1 MTRFAALLPLAYA
14 LGAFAQ
20 SVAYNDPNTGI
31 DFMSYQ
37 DSKSGARFSVAT
49 PETLGSDFIGQI
61 VAPTTEG
68 WAGLDMSAQ
77 MASHILVVAWPNGD
91 KVMSSLREATG
102 YTTPPVYTGNATTT
116 PIANG
121 TFVNSTHFAYT
132 FVCNGCITGEDDSFP
147 NTVSGN
153 AFGWA
158 FSTDAPAAP
167 SSEETALNMHTG
179 FGAFAV
185 IFANSSSASYDTWAS
200 WAEPVPA
207 VTTPVAGN
215 GTSSSNSTV
224 GVDTGKNITSTAPI
238 ATTLN
243 TTYDYII
250 AGAGPAGIIVAE
262 RLAESGAEVLLIER
276 GDASTYA
283 SGGRAVESWNE
294 TVTQYDVPAM
304 AYYLSTAGV
313 TNEYCTDTADMAGC
327 LLGGSSMI
335 NALMFVRPQE
345 RDFDD
350 KWPTGWKWSDV
361 SSSAESF
368 YERNPGTISPSK
380 DGQRYDQGAY
390 DVLSSFFTSNGWSSV
405 NALEEPNK
413 KTDVFS
419 HPPWNIQDGLR
430 AGPVMTYLPLAKA
443 KKNFHIQLNSTVIR
457 AVRESSFVSG
467 VEVELVDGSRQ
478 IINVKTGGKVVLA
491 GGALS
496 TPRILI
502 NSGIGPADQ
511 IKTVQSGSVAVTLP
525 DQAEWIDLPVG
536 KGLKDH
542 PIITLKF
549 KTKTSLSSLDTTAF
563 TDPTQVNADLFA
575 HGSGLLVQGGQ
586 RLNFWSSVNG
596 TDGIERFVQG
606 TCNSPS
612 NDTIKMKI
620 YLTHGL
626 TSTGEIG
633 VTSSGA
639 TEYIIQPWLNTPEDK
654 DALASFVDRL
664 ISFTKTANSTLTL
677 DAGLTASS
685 NVTGADLIKT
695 FVTGSHF
702 VGTAKMGTDDG
713 RKGGDAVVDLDTKV
727 YGTDNLF
734 VVDASFH
741 PDLPT
746 GNTQAIVMVA
756 AEAAAKKVAAVE
768 VSGGSNSTIPASSAT
783 SVVAVSSASVASS
796 TGIVA
801 TSAASSAVTSAPAI
815 TSAPASSA
823 TIPTTYTTN
832 TATTSVAV
840 PSPAYTQ
847 VPKYGRCGGNGYEGP
862 TKCAEGSTCKY
873 QNDWYWQCV

>member
-1 MTRFAALLPLAYA
+1 MIRFAALLPLACA
-14 LGAFAQ
+14 LSAFAQ
-20 SVAYNDPNTGI
+20 SIAYNDPNTGI
-31 DFMSYQ
+31 DFMSYE
-37 DSKSGARFSVAT
+37 DTKSGARFGVAT
-49 PETLGSDFIGQI
+49 PETLGADFIGQI

-77 MASHILVVAWPNGD
+77 MANHILIVAWPNGD
-91 KVMSSLREATG
+91 EVMSSIREATG
-102 YTTPPVYTGNATTT
+102 YTTPPVYTGNATIT

-121 TFVNSTHFAYT
+121 TFVNSTHFGYT
-132 FVCNGCITGEDDSFP
+132 FLCNGCITGDSDSFP
-147 NTVSGN
+147 NTVAGN

-158 FSTDAPAAP
+158 YSSDAPASPP
-167 SSEETALNMHTG
+167 SGDTALNMHSG

-200 WAEPVPA
+200 WAEAAVSDPAPSVP
-207 VTTPVAGN
+207 GN
-215 GTSSSNSTV
+215 DSTGTNSTV
-224 GVDTGKNITSTAPI
+224 GNNGTSPI
-238 ATTLN
+238 PVATTLN
-243 TTYDYII
+243 ATYDYII

-262 RLAESGAEVLLIER
+262 RLAETGAEVLLIER

-283 SGGRAVESWNE
+283 TGGRAVESWNE

-313 TNEYCTDTADMAGC
+313 TNEYCTDTADQAGC

-350 KWPTGWKWSDV
+350 NWPTGWKWSDIA
-361 SSSAESF
+361 SSAESF
-368 YERNPGTISPSK
+368 YKRNPGTISPSK

-390 DVLSSFFTSNGWSSV
+390 NVLSTFFSSNGWSSV

-413 KTDVFS
+413 KTGVFS

-430 AGPVMTYLPLAKA
+430 AGPVLTYLPLAKA
-443 KKNFHIQLNSTVIR
+443 KKNFHIQLNSTVVR
-457 AVRESSFVSG
+457 AVRESSFITG
-467 VEVELVDGSRQ
+467 VEIELVNGSRQ
-478 IINVKTGGKVVLA
+478 IVNVKSGGKVVLA

-502 NSGIGPADQ
+502 NSGIGPSDQ
-511 IKTVQSGSVAVTLP
+511 IKIVQSGSVGVTLP
-525 DQAEWIDLPVG
+525 EEAEWIDLPVG

-542 PIITLKF
+542 PIVTLKF
-549 KTKTSLSSLDTTAF
+549 KTKSSLASLDTTAF
-563 TDPTQVNADLFA
+563 TSPSQTNIDLFA
-575 HGSGLLVQGGQ
+575 QGNGLLVQGGQ

-596 TDGIERFVQG
+596 SDEIERFVQG

-633 VTSSGA
+633 VTADGK
-639 TEYIIQPWLNTPEDK
+639 TKYLQQPWLNTQEDK

-664 ISFTKTANSTLTL
+664 ISFTKTANSTLSL
-677 DAGLTASS
+677 DAGLTTSS
-685 NVTGADLIKT
+685 NVTGAELIKT

-702 VGTAKMGTDDG
+702 VGTAKMGEKDG
-713 RKGGDAVVDLDTKV
+713 RSGGDAVVDLDTKV

-756 AEAAAKKVAAVE
+756 AEAAAKKVAAV
-768 VSGGSNSTIPASSAT
+768 VVVVGASSNGTTPA
-783 SVVAVSSASVASS
+783 ASS
-796 TGIVA
+796 TIAPSSAITSAIATSTGKTSTAITNA
-801 TSAASSAVTSAPAI
+801 PNTSAAS
-815 TSAPASSA
+815 
-823 TIPTTYTTN
+823 TT
-832 TATTSVAV
+832 TATFTGTTAITSVAV
-840 PSPAYTQ
+840 PSPAYTE
-847 VPKYGRCGGNGYEGP
+847 VPKYGRCGGIGYDGP
-862 TKCAEGSTCKY
+862 TKCAEGSSCKV
-873 QNDWYWQCV
+873 QNDWYYQCV

>member
-1 MTRFAALLPLAYA
+1 MPRFAAFLPLAYA

-20 SVAYNDPNTGI
+20 SVAYTDPNTGI
-31 DFMSYQ
+31 DFMSFE
-37 DSKSGARFSVAT
+37 DSDSGARFSVAT
-49 PETLGSDFIGQI
+49 PETLGTDFIGQI

-68 WAGLDMSAQ
+68 WAGLDLSAQ
-77 MASHILVVAWPNGD
+77 MANHILVVAWPDG
-91 KVMSSLREATG
+91 KEVMSSVREATG
-102 YTTPPVYTGNATTT
+102 YTTPPVYTGNVTTT

-121 TFVNSTHFAYT
+121 TFVNSTHFSYT
-132 FVCNGCITGEDDSFP
+132 FVCNGCITGESDSFP
-147 NTVSGN
+147 NTVKGN

-158 FSTDAPAAP
+158 YSSDAPAKP
-167 SSEETALNMHTG
+167 SAADTALNMHSG
-179 FGAFAV
+179 FGAFAI
-185 IFANSSSASYDTWAS
+185 IFASSSSASYDTWAS
-200 WAEPVPA
+200 WAKATIPA
-207 VTTPVAGN
+207 PSTSSN
-215 GTSSSNSTV
+215 GTVGTTSTSGQNNTSTV
-224 GVDTGKNITSTAPI
+224 PI

-262 RLAESGAEVLLIER
+262 RLAESGAEVLLLER

-283 SGGRAVESWNE
+283 SGGRATESWNE

-313 TNEYCTDTADMAGC
+313 TNEYCTDTADQAGC

-361 SSSAESF
+361 SASAESF

-380 DGQRYDQGAY
+380 DGQHYDTGAY
-390 DVLSSFFTSNGWSSV
+390 DVLSTFFTSHGWSSV
-405 NALEEPNK
+405 NAIEEPNK

-430 AGPVMTYLPLAKA
+430 AGPVLTYLPLAKS
-443 KKNFHIQLNSTVIR
+443 KKNFHIQLNSTVVR
-457 AVRESSFVSG
+457 AVRESSFVTG

-511 IKTVQSGSVAVTLP
+511 IKTVQGGSTGVTLP
-525 DQAEWIDLPVG
+525 EESEWIDLPVG

-542 PIITLKF
+542 PIVTLKF
-549 KTKTSLSSLDTTAF
+549 KTKSSLSSLDTTAF
-563 TDPTQVNADLFA
+563 TKPNETDVESFA
-575 HGSGLLVQGGQ
+575 QGNGVLVQGGQ
-586 RLNFWSSVNG
+586 RLNFWSSVKG
-596 TDGIERFVQG
+596 SDGIERFVQG

-612 NDTIKMKI
+612 DDTIKMKV

-633 VTSSGA
+633 ITADGK
-639 TEYIIQPWLNTPEDK
+639 TEYITQPWLNTDEDK
-654 DALASFVDRL
+654 EALASFVDRL
-664 ISFTKTANSTLTL
+664 ISFTKADNSTLTL

-685 NVTGADLIKT
+685 DVTGADLIKT
-695 FVTGSHF
+695 FVTGSHY
-702 VGTAKMGTDDG
+702 VGTAKMGEDDG
-713 RKGGDAVVDLDTKV
+713 RKGGAAVVDLDTKV

-746 GNTQAIVMVA
+746 GNTQAMVMVA
-756 AEAAAKKVAAVE
+756 AEAAAKKVAAVK
-768 VSGGSNSTIPASSAT
+768 VGSAPAASASSSAVVSSAT
-783 SVVAVSSASVASS
+783 ASQAVSSTAVASS
-796 TGIVA
+796 TAVSSSVA
-801 TSAASSAVTSAPAI
+801 AVTSAPASASI
-815 TSAPASSA
+815 TSV
-823 TIPTTYTTN
+823 PTSTSE
-832 TATTSVAV
+832 TATFTGTTAITSVAV
-840 PSPAYTQ
+840 PSPAYTE
-847 VPKYGRCGGNGYEGP
+847 VPKWGRCGGIGYDGP
-862 TKCAEGSTCKY
+862 TKCVSGSTCKY
-873 QNDWYWQCV
+873 QNDWYSQCL

>member
-1 MTRFAALLPLAYA
+1 
-14 LGAFAQ
+14 
-20 SVAYNDPNTGI
+20 
-31 DFMSYQ
+31 MSFQ
-37 DSKSGARFSVAT
+37 DSESGARFGVAT
-49 PETLGSDFIGQI
+49 PETLGKDFIGQI
-61 VAPTTEG
+61 VAPTTQG

-77 MASHILVVAWPNGD
+77 MANHILVVAWPNGEE
-91 KVMSSLREATG
+91 VMASVREASG

-121 TFVNSTHFAYT
+121 TFVNSTHFSYT
-132 FVCNGCITGEDDSFP
+132 FVCNGCITGDEDSFP
-147 NTVSGN
+147 STVKGN

-158 FSTDAPAAP
+158 FSDDAVAKPSAAD
-167 SSEETALNMHTG
+167 TALNMHSG

-200 WAEPVPA
+200 WAEAVVTAPA
-207 VTTPVAGN
+207 PSNPGN
-215 GTSSSNSTV
+215 GTGGSNSTV
-224 GVDTGKNITSTAPI
+224 GQNGTSTVPV

-243 TTYDYII
+243 VTYDYIV
-250 AGAGPAGIIVAE
+250 AGAGPAGIIVAD

-276 GDASTYA
+276 GDASNYA

-313 TNEYCTDTADMAGC
+313 TNEYCTDTADQAGC

-361 SSSAESF
+361 SASAESF

-390 DVLSSFFTSNGWSSV
+390 DVLSTFFTSNGWSSV

-430 AGPVMTYLPLAKA
+430 AGPVLTYLPLAKA

-457 AVRESSFVSG
+457 AVRQSSFITG
-467 VEVELVDGSRQ
+467 VEVELLDGSRQ

-502 NSGIGPADQ
+502 NSGIGPANQ
-511 IKTVQSGSVAVTLP
+511 IKIVQSGSAAVTLP
-525 DQAEWIDLPVG
+525 EEAEWIDLPVG

-542 PIITLKF
+542 PIVTLKF
-549 KTKTSLSSLDTTAF
+549 KTKSSLSALDTTAF
-563 TDPTQVNADLFA
+563 TAPNNMDIDSFA
-575 HGSGLLVQGGQ
+575 QGSGLLVQGGQ

-612 NDTIKMKI
+612 NNTIKMKI

-626 TSTGEIG
+626 TSVGEIG
-633 VTSSGA
+633 MTADGK
-639 TEYIIQPWLNTPEDK
+639 TEYITQPWFTTTEDK
-654 DALASFVDRL
+654 DALASFIDRL
-664 ISFTKTANSTLTL
+664 ISFTKIGNSTLTL

-702 VGTAKMGTDDG
+702 VGTAKIGTEDG

-727 YGTDNLF
+727 YGTENLF

-756 AEAAAKKVAAVE
+756 AEAAAKKVLAVK
-768 VSGGSNSTIPASSAT
+768 VSGGDDTPVASSTIPAVSVSSVVSFTTVASSA
-783 SVVAVSSASVASS
+783 AVTEAPSSAS
-796 TGIVA
+796 
-801 TSAASSAVTSAPAI
+801 I
-815 TSAPASSA
+815 TSAP
-823 TIPTTYTTN
+823 
-832 TATTSVAV
+832 TATSETATFTGTTAVTSVAV
-840 PSPAYTQ
+840 PSPAYTE
-847 VPKYGRCGGNGYEGP
+847 VPMYGRCGGIGYDGP
-862 TKCAEGSTCKY
+862 TKCAAGSKCKV
-873 QNDWYWQCV
+873 QNDWYYQCV

>member
-1 MTRFAALLPLAYA
+1 MARFAALLPLAYA

-31 DFMSYQ
+31 DFMSFQ
-37 DSKSGARFSVAT
+37 DSESGARFGVAT
-49 PETLGSDFIGQI
+49 PETLGKDFIGQI
-61 VAPTTEG
+61 VAPTIQG

-77 MASHILVVAWPNGD
+77 MANHILVVAWPDGD
-91 KVMSSLREATG
+91 NVRSSVREASG

-121 TFVNSTHFAYT
+121 TFVNSTHFSYT
-132 FVCNGCITGEDDSFP
+132 FVCNGCITGDDDSFP
-147 NTVSGN
+147 STVKGN

-158 FSTDAPAAP
+158 FSDDAVAKP
-167 SSEETALNMHTG
+167 SVLDTALNMHSG

-185 IFANSSSASYDTWAS
+185 IFANSSSSSYDTWAS
-200 WAEPVPA
+200 WAEAAAPA
-207 VTTPVAGN
+207 PSTPTNGTIGSGQN
-215 GTSSSNSTV
+215 GTSTV
-224 GVDTGKNITSTAPI
+224 PV

-250 AGAGPAGIIVAE
+250 AGAGPAGIIVSE

-283 SGGRAVESWNE
+283 SGGRAVESWND

-313 TNEYCTDTADMAGC
+313 TNEYCTDTADQAGC

-361 SSSAESF
+361 SASAESF
-368 YERNPGTISPSK
+368 YERNTGTISPSK

-390 DVLSSFFTSNGWSSV
+390 DVLSTFFTSNGWSSV

-430 AGPVMTYLPLAKA
+430 AGPVLTYLPLAKA
-443 KKNFHIQLNSTVIR
+443 KKNFHLQLNSTVIR
-457 AVRESSFVSG
+457 AVRESSFVTG
-467 VEVELVDGSRQ
+467 VEVELLDGSRQ

-502 NSGIGPADQ
+502 NSGIGPAEQ
-511 IKTVQSGSVAVTLP
+511 IKIVQSGSVAVTLP
-525 DQAEWIDLPVG
+525 QEAEWIDLPVG

-542 PIITLKF
+542 PIVTLKF
-549 KTKTSLSSLDTTAF
+549 KTKSSLSSLDTTAF
-563 TDPTQVNADLFA
+563 TAPNNMDIDSFA
-575 HGSGLLVQGGQ
+575 QGSGLLVQGGQ

-626 TSTGEIG
+626 TSVGEIG
-633 VTSSGA
+633 VTASGK
-639 TEYIIQPWLNTPEDK
+639 TEYITQPWFTTTEDK
-654 DALASFVDRL
+654 DALAAFIDRL

-702 VGTAKMGTDDG
+702 VGTALMGTKDG

-756 AEAAAKKVAAVE
+756 AEAAAKKVLAVK
-768 VSGGSNSTIPASSAT
+768 VSGGDDTPAPSSTISALPTSS
-783 SVVAVSSASVASS
+783 AVSSTA
-796 TGIVA
+796 VA
-801 TSAASSAVTSAPAI
+801 TSSAAVTSAPGSASI
-815 TSAPASSA
+815 TSAPTAVASE
-823 TIPTTYTTN
+823 
-832 TATTSVAV
+832 TATFSGTTAVTSVAV
-840 PSPAYTQ
+840 PSPAYTE
-847 VPKYGRCGGNGYEGP
+847 VPMYGRCGGIGYDGP
-862 TKCAEGSTCKY
+862 TKCAPGSKCKV
-873 QNDWYWQCV
+873 QNDWYYQCV

>member
-1 MTRFAALLPLAYA
+1 MARFAALLPLAYA
-14 LGAFAQ
+14 LGAIAQ
-20 SVAYNDPNTGI
+20 SVAYNDPITGI
-31 DFMSYQ
+31 DFMSFQ
-37 DSKSGARFSVAT
+37 DPDSGARFGVAT
-49 PETLGSDFIGQI
+49 PKTLGQDFIGQI
-61 VAPTTEG
+61 VAPTTQG

-77 MASHILVVAWPNGD
+77 MANHILVVAWPDGD
-91 KVMSSLREATG
+91 KVMASVREASG
-102 YTTPPVYTGNATTT
+102 YTTPPVYTGNATTI

-121 TFVNSTHFAYT
+121 TFVNSTHFSYT
-132 FVCNGCITGEDDSFP
+132 FVCSGCITGDADSFP
-147 NTVSGN
+147 STVKGN

-158 FSTDAPAAP
+158 YSSDAPAKP
-167 SSEETALNMHTG
+167 SVADTDLNLHSG

-185 IFANSSSASYDTWAS
+185 IFANSGSALYDTWAS
-200 WAEPVPA
+200 WAEAVVP
-207 VTTPVAGN
+207 TPATPSN
-215 GTSSSNSTV
+215 GTAGSNST
-224 GVDTGKNITSTAPI
+224 TSQGNPSSTPTPI
-238 ATTLN
+238 ATTLD

-313 TNEYCTDTADMAGC
+313 TNEYCTDTADQAGC
-327 LLGGSSMI
+327 LLGGSSMV

-350 KWPTGWKWSDV
+350 RWPAGWKWSDV
-361 SSSAESF
+361 SASAESF
-368 YERNPGTISPSK
+368 YARNPGTISPSK

-390 DVLSSFFTSNGWSSV
+390 DVLSTFFSANGWSSV

-430 AGPVMTYLPLAKA
+430 AGPVLTYLPLAKA
-443 KKNFHIQLNSTVIR
+443 KKNFHIQLNSTVLR
-457 AVRESSFVSG
+457 AVRESSFVTG
-467 VEVELVDGSRQ
+467 VEIELSDGSRN
-478 IINVKTGGKVVLA
+478 IINVKTGGKVILA

-502 NSGIGPADQ
+502 NSGIGPSDQ
-511 IKTVQSGSVAVTLP
+511 IKIVQSGSTAVTLP
-525 DQAEWIDLPVG
+525 KESEWIDLPVG

-542 PIITLKF
+542 PIVTLKF
-549 KTKTSLSSLDTTAF
+549 KTKSPLSSLATTAF
-563 TDPTQVNADLFA
+563 TDPTQTNIDSFA
-575 HGSGLLVQGGQ
+575 QGSGLLVQGGQ
-586 RLNFWSSVNG
+586 RLNFWSSVKG
-596 TDGIERFVQG
+596 SDGIERFVQG

-612 NDTIKMKI
+612 NDTIRMKI

-626 TSTGEIG
+626 TSVGELG
-633 VTSSGA
+633 VTSDGK
-639 TEYIIQPWLNTPEDK
+639 TKYITQPWFTTAEDK
-654 DALASFVDRL
+654 DALASFIDRL
-664 ISFTKTANSTLTL
+664 ISFSTSANSTLTL

-695 FVTGSHF
+695 FTTGSHF

-713 RKGGDAVVDLDTKV
+713 RKGGSAVVDTDTKV

-756 AEAAAKKVAAVE
+756 AEAAAKKVAAVK
-768 VSGGSNSTIPASSAT
+768 
-783 SVVAVSSASVASS
+783 VSSDAAPKSSSS
-796 TGIVA
+796 TTVTSSTVVSSIGS
-801 TSAASSAVTSAPAI
+801 TSAASATVTASATI
-815 TSAPASSA
+815 TSAPAS
-823 TIPTTYTTN
+823 PTSE
-832 TATTSVAV
+832 TATFTGTTAITSVAV
-840 PSPAYTQ
+840 PSPSYTQ
-847 VPKYGRCGGNGYEGP
+847 VPKYGRCGGIGYEGP
-862 TKCAEGSTCKY
+862 TECAPGSTCKY
-873 QNDWYWQCV
+873 QNDWYYQCV

>member
-1 MTRFAALLPLAYA
+1 MARFAALLPLAYA

-31 DFMSYQ
+31 DFMSFQ
-37 DSKSGARFSVAT
+37 DSESGARFGVAT
-49 PETLGSDFIGQI
+49 PETLGKDFIGQI
-61 VAPTTEG
+61 VAPTIQG

-77 MASHILVVAWPNGD
+77 MANHILVVAWPDGD
-91 KVMSSLREATG
+91 SVRSSVREASG

-121 TFVNSTHFAYT
+121 TFVNSTHFSYT
-132 FVCNGCITGEDDSFP
+132 FVCNGCITGDDDSFP
-147 NTVSGN
+147 STVKGN

-158 FSTDAPAAP
+158 FSDDAVAKP
-167 SSEETALNMHTG
+167 SALDTALNMHSG

-185 IFANSSSASYDTWAS
+185 IFANSSSPSYDTWAS
-200 WAEPVPA
+200 WAEATAPA
-207 VTTPVAGN
+207 PSTPTN
-215 GTSSSNSTV
+215 GTVGSGQNGTTTV
-224 GVDTGKNITSTAPI
+224 PV

-283 SGGRAVESWNE
+283 SGGRAVESWND
-294 TVTQYDVPAM
+294 TITQYDVPAM

-313 TNEYCTDTADMAGC
+313 TNEYCTDTADQAGC

-361 SSSAESF
+361 SASAESF

-390 DVLSSFFTSNGWSSV
+390 DVLSTFFTSNGWSSV

-430 AGPVMTYLPLAKA
+430 AGPVLTYLPLAKA
-443 KKNFHIQLNSTVIR
+443 KKNFHLQLNSTVIR
-457 AVRESSFVSG
+457 AVRESSFVTG
-467 VEVELVDGSRQ
+467 VEVELLDGSRQ

-502 NSGIGPADQ
+502 NSGIGPAEQ
-511 IKTVQSGSVAVTLP
+511 IKIVQSGSVAVNLP
-525 DQAEWIDLPVG
+525 EEAEWIDLPVG

-542 PIITLKF
+542 PIVTLKF
-549 KTKTSLSSLDTTAF
+549 KTKSSLSSLDTTAF
-563 TDPTQVNADLFA
+563 TAPTNMDIDSFA
-575 HGSGLLVQGGQ
+575 QGSGLLVQGGQ
-586 RLNFWSSVNG
+586 RLNFWSSING

-626 TSTGEIG
+626 TSVGEIG
-633 VTSSGA
+633 VTASGK
-639 TEYIIQPWLNTPEDK
+639 TEYITQPWFTTTEDK
-654 DALASFVDRL
+654 DALAAFVDRL

-702 VGTAKMGTDDG
+702 VGTALMGTEDG

-756 AEAAAKKVAAVE
+756 AEAAAKKVLAVK
-768 VSGGSNSTIPASSAT
+768 VSGGDDTPASSSTGSAIPT
-783 SVVAVSSASVASS
+783 SSAASP
-796 TGIVA
+796 TAVA
-801 TSAASSAVTSAPAI
+801 TSSAAVTSAPGSASI
-815 TSAPASSA
+815 TSAPTAVSSE
-823 TIPTTYTTN
+823 
-832 TATTSVAV
+832 TATFSGTTAVTSVAV
-840 PSPAYTQ
+840 PSPAYTE
-847 VPKYGRCGGNGYEGP
+847 VPMYGRCGGIGYDGP
-862 TKCAEGSTCKY
+862 TKCAPGSKCKV
-873 QNDWYWQCV
+873 QNDWYYQCV

>member
-1 MTRFAALLPLAYA
+1 MARFAALLPLAYA

-31 DFMSYQ
+31 DFMSFQ
-37 DSKSGARFSVAT
+37 DSESGARFGVAT
-49 PETLGSDFIGQI
+49 PETLGKDFIGQI
-61 VAPTTEG
+61 VAPTTQG

-77 MASHILVVAWPNGD
+77 MANHILVVAWPNGEE
-91 KVMSSLREATG
+91 VMASVREASG

-116 PIANG
+116 PIDNG
-121 TFVNSTHFAYT
+121 TFVNSTHFSYT
-132 FVCNGCITGEDDSFP
+132 FVCNGCITGDEDSFP
-147 NTVSGN
+147 STVKGN

-158 FSTDAPAAP
+158 FSDDAVAKPSAAD
-167 SSEETALNMHTG
+167 TALNMHSG

-200 WAEPVPA
+200 WAEAVVTAPA
-207 VTTPVAGN
+207 PSNPGN
-215 GTSSSNSTV
+215 GTGGSNSTV
-224 GVDTGKNITSTAPI
+224 SQNGTSTVPV

-243 TTYDYII
+243 VTYDYII

-276 GDASTYA
+276 GDASNYA

-313 TNEYCTDTADMAGC
+313 TNEYCTDTADQAGC

-361 SSSAESF
+361 SASAESF

-390 DVLSSFFTSNGWSSV
+390 DVLSTFFTSNGWSSV

-430 AGPVMTYLPLAKA
+430 AGPVLTYLPLAKA

-457 AVRESSFVSG
+457 AVRESSFITG
-467 VEVELVDGSRQ
+467 VEVELLDGSRQ

-511 IKTVQSGSVAVTLP
+511 IKIVQSGSIAVTLP
-525 DQAEWIDLPVG
+525 EEAEWIDLPVG

-542 PIITLKF
+542 PIVTLKF
-549 KTKTSLSSLDTTAF
+549 KTKSSLSALDTTAF
-563 TDPTQVNADLFA
+563 TAPNNMDIDSFA
-575 HGSGLLVQGGQ
+575 QGSGLLVQGGQ

-612 NDTIKMKI
+612 NNTIKMKI

-626 TSTGEIG
+626 TSVGEIG
-633 VTSSGA
+633 MTADGK
-639 TEYIIQPWLNTPEDK
+639 TEYITQPWFTTTEDK
-654 DALASFVDRL
+654 DALASFIDRI
-664 ISFTKTANSTLTL
+664 ISFTKTENSTLTL

-756 AEAAAKKVAAVE
+756 AEAAAKKVLAVK
-768 VSGGSNSTIPASSAT
+768 VSGGDDTPIASSTVPAIST
-783 SVVAVSSASVASS
+783 SSVISSSTVVSSAAVTEAP
-796 TGIVA
+796 
-801 TSAASSAVTSAPAI
+801 SSASI
-815 TSAPASSA
+815 TSAP
-823 TIPTTYTTN
+823 
-832 TATTSVAV
+832 TATSETATFTGTTAVTSVAV
-840 PSPAYTQ
+840 PSPAYTE
-847 VPKYGRCGGNGYEGP
+847 VPMYGRCGGIGYEGP
-862 TKCAEGSTCKY
+862 TKCAPGSKCKV
-873 QNDWYWQCV
+873 QNDWYYQCV

>member
-1 MTRFAALLPLAYA
+1 MARFAALLPLAYA

-31 DFMSYQ
+31 DFMSFQ
-37 DSKSGARFSVAT
+37 DSESGARFGVAT
-49 PETLGSDFIGQI
+49 PETLGKDFIGQI
-61 VAPTTEG
+61 VAPTIQG

-77 MASHILVVAWPNGD
+77 MANHILVVAWPDGD
-91 KVMSSLREATG
+91 SVRSSVREASG

-121 TFVNSTHFAYT
+121 TFVNSTHFSYT
-132 FVCNGCITGEDDSFP
+132 FVCNGCITGDDDSFP
-147 NTVSGN
+147 STVKGD

-158 FSTDAPAAP
+158 FSDDAVAKP
-167 SSEETALNMHTG
+167 SALDTALNMHSG

-185 IFANSSSASYDTWAS
+185 IFANSSSSSYDTWAS
-200 WAEPVPA
+200 WAEATAPA
-207 VTTPVAGN
+207 PSTPTN
-215 GTSSSNSTV
+215 GTVGSGQNGTTTV
-224 GVDTGKNITSTAPI
+224 PV

-283 SGGRAVESWNE
+283 SGGRAVESWND
-294 TVTQYDVPAM
+294 TITQYDVPAM

-313 TNEYCTDTADMAGC
+313 TNEYCTDTADQAGC

-361 SSSAESF
+361 SASAESF

-390 DVLSSFFTSNGWSSV
+390 DVLSTFFTSNGWSSV

-430 AGPVMTYLPLAKA
+430 AGPVLTYLPLAKA
-443 KKNFHIQLNSTVIR
+443 KKNFHLQLNSTVIR
-457 AVRESSFVSG
+457 AVRESSFVTG
-467 VEVELVDGSRQ
+467 VEVELLDGSRQ

-502 NSGIGPADQ
+502 NSGIGPAEQ
-511 IKTVQSGSVAVTLP
+511 IKIVQSGSVAVNLP
-525 DQAEWIDLPVG
+525 EEAEWIDLPVG

-542 PIITLKF
+542 PIVTLKF
-549 KTKTSLSSLDTTAF
+549 KTKSSLSSLDTTAF
-563 TDPTQVNADLFA
+563 TAPTNMDIDSFA
-575 HGSGLLVQGGQ
+575 QGSGLLVQGGQ
-586 RLNFWSSVNG
+586 RLNFWSSING

-626 TSTGEIG
+626 TSVGEIG
-633 VTSSGA
+633 VTASGK
-639 TEYIIQPWLNTPEDK
+639 TEYITQPWFTTTEDK
-654 DALASFVDRL
+654 DALAAFVDRL

-702 VGTAKMGTDDG
+702 VGTALMGTEDG

-756 AEAAAKKVAAVE
+756 AEAAAKKVLAVK
-768 VSGGSNSTIPASSAT
+768 VSGGDDTPAPSSTISAIASS
-783 SVVAVSSASVASS
+783 
-796 TGIVA
+796 
-801 TSAASSAVTSAPAI
+801 SAASSTAVATSSAAVTSAPGSASI
-815 TSAPASSA
+815 TSAPTAVSSE
-823 TIPTTYTTN
+823 
-832 TATTSVAV
+832 TATFSGTTAVTSVAV
-840 PSPAYTQ
+840 PSPAYTE
-847 VPKYGRCGGNGYEGP
+847 VPMYGRCGGIGYDGP
-862 TKCAEGSTCKY
+862 TKCAPGSKCKV
-873 QNDWYWQCV
+873 QNDWYYQCV

>member
-1 MTRFAALLPLAYA
+1 MARFAALLSLVYA
-14 LGAFAQ
+14 LCATAQ

-37 DSKSGARFSVAT
+37 DTESGARYGIAT

-61 VAPTTEG
+61 VAPTTKG
-68 WAGLDMSAQ
+68 WAGLDLSAQ
-77 MASHILVVAWPNGD
+77 MQNHILIVAWPNGD
-91 KVMSSLREATG
+91 EVVSSIRKATG
-102 YTTPPVYTGNATTT
+102 YVTPPVYDGNATTT

-121 TFVNSTHFAYT
+121 TFVNSTHFSYT
-132 FVCNGCITGEDDSFP
+132 FVCNSCVTGKADSF
-147 NTVSGN
+147 NSTLSGN

-158 FSTDAPAAP
+158 FSDDAPVDP
-167 SSEETALNMHTG
+167 TSESTALVMHSG
-179 FGAFAV
+179 YGAFSV
-185 IFANSSSASYDTWAS
+185 IFANSSSADYGTWAS
-200 WAEPVPA
+200 WAEPA
-207 VTTPVAGN
+207 SVTVDNSTLTNKGHNSTASSSSTN
-215 GTSSSNSTV
+215 GTASSTQTNSTASSSQT
-224 GVDTGKNITSTAPI
+224 TT

-283 SGGRAVESWNE
+283 SGGRALESWND
-294 TVTQYDVPAM
+294 TITQYDVPAM
-304 AYYLSTAGV
+304 AYYLTTAGQ

-361 SSSAESF
+361 ESSAESF

-380 DGQRYDQGAY
+380 DGKRYDQGAY
-390 DVLSSFFTSNGWSSV
+390 DVLSKFFTSNGWSSV

-413 KTDVFS
+413 KHDVFS

-430 AGPVMTYLPLAKA
+430 AGPVLTYLPLAKA
-443 KKNFHIQLNSTVIR
+443 KSNFHLQLNSTVVRAIR
-457 AVRESSFVSG
+457 QGSLVSG
-467 VEVELVDGSRQ
+467 VEIETADGARQ
-478 IINVKTGGKVVLA
+478 IINVKNGGKVVLA
-491 GGALS
+491 SGALS

-511 IKTVQSGSVAVTLP
+511 IKVVQSGNVAVTLP
-525 DQAEWIDLPVG
+525 KESKWIDLPVG

-549 KTKTSLSSLDTTAF
+549 KTKSALSSLSETAF
-563 TDPTQVNADLFA
+563 TDPSLTNTDLFA
-575 HGSGLLVQGGQ
+575 QGSGLLVQGGQ

-612 NDTIKMKI
+612 NNTIKMKI

-633 VTSSGA
+633 VTADGA
-639 TEYIIQPWLNTPEDK
+639 TEYITQPWLNTDADK

-664 ISFTKTANSTLTL
+664 LSFTKTANSTLTL
-677 DAGLTASS
+677 DSTAA
-685 NVTGADLIKT
+685 NATGADLIKD

-702 VGTAKMGTDDG
+702 VGTAKMGAENDG
-713 RKGGDAVVDLDTKV
+713 SSVVDLDTKV
-727 YGTDNLF
+727 WGTDNLF

-746 GNTQAIVMVA
+746 GNTQAMVMVA
-756 AEAAAKKVAAVE
+756 AEAAAKKVAGVKVGGGGGGASAVL
-768 VSGGSNSTIPASSAT
+768 SSAAASSAAAT
-783 SVVAVSSASVASS
+783 SSAATSAAATSSAVSSAPATSAVVSS
-796 TGIVA
+796 AA
-801 TSAASSAVTSAPAI
+801 TSAASS
-815 TSAPASSA
+815 
-823 TIPTTYTTN
+823 
-832 TATTSVAV
+832 V
-840 PSPAYTQ
+840 PSTVARYQ
-847 VPKYGRCGGNGYEGP
+847 RCGGTGYTGP
-862 TKCAEGSTCKY
+862 TQCAKGSRCKV
-873 QNDWYWQCV
+873 QNEWYSQCQ

>member
-1 MTRFAALLPLAYA
+1 MARFAALLPLAYA

-31 DFMSYQ
+31 DFMSFQ
-37 DSKSGARFSVAT
+37 DSESGSRFGVAT
-49 PETLGSDFIGQI
+49 PETLGTDFIGQI
-61 VAPTTEG
+61 VAPTTQG

-77 MASHILVVAWPNGD
+77 MANHILIVAWPNGEE
-91 KVMSSLREATG
+91 VMASVREASG
-102 YTTPPVYTGNATTT
+102 YTTPPVYTGNVTTT

-121 TFVNSTHFAYT
+121 TFVNSTHFSYT
-132 FVCNGCITGEDDSFP
+132 FVCNGCITGDEDSFP
-147 NTVSGN
+147 STVKGN

-158 FSTDAPAAP
+158 FSDDAVAKPSAAD
-167 SSEETALNMHTG
+167 TALNMHSG

-200 WAEPVPA
+200 WAEATVITPA
-207 VTTPVAGN
+207 PSNPGN
-215 GTSSSNSTV
+215 GTGGSNSTV
-224 GVDTGKNITSTAPI
+224 GQNSTSTVPV

-243 TTYDYII
+243 VTYDYII

-262 RLAESGAEVLLIER
+262 RLAESGADVLLIER
-276 GDASTYA
+276 GDASNYA

-294 TVTQYDVPAM
+294 TITQYDVPAM

-313 TNEYCTDTADMAGC
+313 TNEYCTDTADQAGC
-327 LLGGSSMI
+327 LLGGSSMV
-335 NALMFVRPQE
+335 NALVFVRPQE

-361 SSSAESF
+361 SASAESF

-390 DVLSSFFTSNGWSSV
+390 DVLSTFFSSNGWSSV

-430 AGPVMTYLPLAKA
+430 AGPVLTYLPLAKA

-457 AVRESSFVSG
+457 AVRESSFITG
-467 VEVELVDGSRQ
+467 VEVELLDGSRQ

-511 IKTVQSGSVAVTLP
+511 IKIVQGGSVAVTLP
-525 DQAEWIDLPVG
+525 EEVEWIDLPVG

-542 PIITLKF
+542 PIVTLKF
-549 KTKTSLSSLDTTAF
+549 KTKSPLSALDTTAF
-563 TDPTQVNADLFA
+563 TAPNNMDIDSFA
-575 HGSGLLVQGGQ
+575 QGSGLLVQGGQ

-626 TSTGEIG
+626 TSVGEIG
-633 VTSSGA
+633 MTADGK
-639 TEYIIQPWLNTPEDK
+639 TEYITQPWFTTTEDK
-654 DALASFVDRL
+654 DALASFIDRL
-664 ISFTKTANSTLTL
+664 ISFTKTGNSTLTL

-685 NVTGADLIKT
+685 NVTGSDLIKT

-702 VGTAKMGTDDG
+702 VGTAKIGTEDG

-756 AEAAAKKVAAVE
+756 AEAAAKKVLAVK
-768 VSGGSNSTIPASSAT
+768 VSGGDDTPVASSTIPAVSAS
-783 SVVAVSSASVASS
+783 SVVSSS
-796 TGIVA
+796 TV
-801 TSAASSAVTSAPAI
+801 ASSAVVTEAPSSASI
-815 TSAPASSA
+815 TSAP
-823 TIPTTYTTN
+823 
-832 TATTSVAV
+832 TATSETATFTGTTAVTSVAV
-840 PSPAYTQ
+840 PSPAYTE
-847 VPKYGRCGGNGYEGP
+847 VPMYGRCGGIGYDGP
-862 TKCAEGSTCKY
+862 TKCAPGSKCKV
-873 QNDWYWQCV
+873 QNDWYYQCV

>member
-1 MTRFAALLPLAYA
+1 MARFAALLPLAYA

-37 DSKSGARFSVAT
+37 DSESGARFGVAT
-49 PETLGSDFIGQI
+49 PETLGKDFIGQI
-61 VAPTTEG
+61 VAPTTQG

-77 MASHILVVAWPNGD
+77 MANHILIVAWPDGEN
-91 KVMSSLREATG
+91 VRSSVREASG

-121 TFVNSTHFAYT
+121 TFVNSTHFSYT
-132 FVCNGCITGEDDSFP
+132 FVCNGCITGDDDSFP
-147 NTVSGN
+147 STVKGN

-158 FSTDAPAAP
+158 FSDDAVAKP
-167 SSEETALNMHTG
+167 SALDTALNLHSG

-200 WAEPVPA
+200 WAEAAAAAP
-207 VTTPVAGN
+207 TTPTNGTVKSGQN
-215 GTSSSNSTV
+215 GTST
-224 GVDTGKNITSTAPI
+224 IPI

-243 TTYDYII
+243 TTYDYVI

-283 SGGRAVESWNE
+283 SGGRAVESWND

-313 TNEYCTDTADMAGC
+313 TNEYCPDTADQAGC
-327 LLGGSSMI
+327 LLGGSSMV

-361 SSSAESF
+361 SASAESF

-390 DVLSSFFTSNGWSSV
+390 DVLSTFFTSNGWSSV

-430 AGPVMTYLPLAKA
+430 AGPVLTYLPLAKS
-443 KKNFHIQLNSTVIR
+443 KKNFHLQLNSTVIR
-457 AVRESSFVSG
+457 AVRESSFVTG
-467 VEVELVDGSRQ
+467 VEVELLDGSRQ

-525 DQAEWIDLPVG
+525 EEAEWIDLPVG
-536 KGLKDH
+536 KCLKDH
-542 PIITLKF
+542 PIVTLKF
-549 KTKTSLSSLDTTAF
+549 KTKSSLSSLDTTAF
-563 TDPTQVNADLFA
+563 TSPNDMDVDSFA
-575 HGSGLLVQGGQ
+575 QGSGLLVQGGQ

-626 TSTGEIG
+626 TSVGEIG
-633 VTSSGA
+633 VTASGS
-639 TEYIIQPWLNTPEDK
+639 TEYITQPWFTTTEDK
-654 DALASFVDRL
+654 DALAAFIDRL
-664 ISFTKTANSTLTL
+664 INFTKSANSTLTL

-702 VGTAKMGTDDG
+702 VGTAKMSEEDG
-713 RKGGDAVVDLDTKV
+713 RKGGDGVVDLNTKV

-756 AEAAAKKVAAVE
+756 AEAAAKKVLAVK
-768 VSGGSNSTIPASSAT
+768 VSGGDDTPTPSSTISATSASSA
-783 SVVAVSSASVASS
+783 VSSTA
-796 TGIVA
+796 VA
-801 TSAASSAVTSAPAI
+801 TSSAAVTSAPGSASI
-815 TSAPASSA
+815 TSAPAAA
-823 TIPTTYTTN
+823 TSD
-832 TATTSVAV
+832 TATFSGTTAVTSVAV
-840 PSPAYTQ
+840 PSPVYTE
-847 VPKYGRCGGNGYEGP
+847 VPMYGRCGGIGYDGP
-862 TKCAEGSTCKY
+862 TKCAPGSKCKY
-873 QNDWYWQCV
+873 QNDWYYQCV

>member
-1 MTRFAALLPLAYA
+1 MPRFAAFLPLAYA

-20 SVAYNDPNTGI
+20 SVAYTDPNTGI
-31 DFMSYQ
+31 DFMSFQ
-37 DSKSGARFSVAT
+37 DSDTGARFSVAT
-49 PETLGSDFIGQI
+49 PETLDTDFIGQI

-68 WAGLDMSAQ
+68 WAGLDLSAQ
-77 MASHILVVAWPNGD
+77 MANHILVVAWPDGD
-91 KVMSSLREATG
+91 KVMSSVREATG
-102 YTTPPVYTGNATTT
+102 YTTPPVYTGNVTTT

-121 TFVNSTHFAYT
+121 TFVNSTHFSYT
-132 FVCNGCITGEDDSFP
+132 FVCNGCITGESDSFP
-147 NTVSGN
+147 NTVKGN

-158 FSTDAPAAP
+158 YSSDAPAKP
-167 SSEETALNMHTG
+167 SAADTALNMHSG
-179 FGAFAV
+179 FGAFAI
-185 IFANSSSASYDTWAS
+185 IFANSSSASYSTWAS
-200 WAEPVPA
+200 WAEAIVPA
-207 VTTPVAGN
+207 AVTPSN
-215 GTSSSNSTV
+215 GTVGSTSTS
-224 GVDTGKNITSTAPI
+224 GQNNTSTAPI

-262 RLAESGAEVLLIER
+262 RLAESGAEVLLLER
-276 GDASTYA
+276 GDASTHA

-313 TNEYCTDTADMAGC
+313 TNEYCTDTADQAGC

-361 SSSAESF
+361 SASAESF

-390 DVLSSFFTSNGWSSV
+390 DVLSTFFTSNGWSSV

-430 AGPVMTYLPLAKA
+430 AGPVLTYLPLAKS
-443 KKNFHIQLNSTVIR
+443 KKNFHVQLNSTVIR
-457 AVRESSFVSG
+457 AVRESSFVTG
-467 VEVELVDGSRQ
+467 VEVELQDGSRQ

-511 IKTVQSGSVAVTLP
+511 IKTVQGGSVGVTLP
-525 DQAEWIDLPVG
+525 EESEWIDLPVG

-542 PIITLKF
+542 PIVTLKF
-549 KTKTSLSSLDTTAF
+549 KTKSSLASLDTSAF
-563 TDPTQVNADLFA
+563 TKPDQTNVDSFA
-575 HGSGLLVQGGQ
+575 QGSGLLVQGGQ
-586 RLNFWSSVNG
+586 RLNFWSSVKG

-612 NDTIKMKI
+612 NDTIKMKV

-633 VTSSGA
+633 VTADGK
-639 TEYIIQPWLNTPEDK
+639 TEYITQPWLNTDEDK
-654 DALASFVDRL
+654 EALASFVDRL
-664 ISFTKTANSTLTL
+664 IGFAQAENSTLTL

-695 FVTGSHF
+695 FVTGSHY
-702 VGTAKMGTDDG
+702 VGTAKMGEDDG
-713 RKGGDAVVDLDTKV
+713 RKGGAAVVDLDTKV

-746 GNTQAIVMVA
+746 GNTQAIIMVA
-756 AEAAAKKVAAVE
+756 AEAAAKKVAAVKVGSAPAASASSSAVVATATATQA
-768 VSGGSNSTIPASSAT
+768 VSSSAVASSA
-783 SVVAVSSASVASS
+783 VVSS
-796 TGIVA
+796 
-801 TSAASSAVTSAPAI
+801 SAAAVTSAPASASI
-815 TSAPASSA
+815 TSAPTSTSE
-823 TIPTTYTTN
+823 
-832 TATTSVAV
+832 TATFTGTTAITSVAV
-840 PSPAYTQ
+840 PSPAYTE
-847 VPKYGRCGGNGYEGP
+847 VPKWGRCGGIGYDGP
-862 TKCAEGSTCKY
+862 TKCASGSSCKY
-873 QNDWYWQCV
+873 QNDWYYQCL

>member
-1 MTRFAALLPLAYA
+1 MARFAALLPLAYA
-14 LGAFAQ
+14 LGALAQ

-31 DFMSYQ
+31 DFMSFQ
-37 DSKSGARFSVAT
+37 DSESGARFGVAT
-49 PETLGSDFIGQI
+49 PETLGKDFIGQI
-61 VAPTTEG
+61 VAPTTQG

-77 MASHILVVAWPNGD
+77 MANHILVVAWPNGEE
-91 KVMSSLREATG
+91 VMASVREASG

-121 TFVNSTHFAYT
+121 TFVNSTHFSYT
-132 FVCNGCITGEDDSFP
+132 FVCNGCITGDEDSFP
-147 NTVSGN
+147 NTVKGN

-158 FSTDAPAAP
+158 FSDDAVAKPSAAD
-167 SSEETALNMHTG
+167 TALNMHSG
-179 FGAFAV
+179 FGAFAI

-200 WAEPVPA
+200 WAEAVVTAPA
-207 VTTPVAGN
+207 PSNPGN
-215 GTSSSNSTV
+215 GTGGSNSTV
-224 GVDTGKNITSTAPI
+224 GQNGTSTVPV

-243 TTYDYII
+243 VTYDYII

-276 GDASTYA
+276 GDASNYA

-294 TVTQYDVPAM
+294 TTTQYDVPAM

-313 TNEYCTDTADMAGC
+313 TNEYCTDTADQAGC

-350 KWPTGWKWSDV
+350 KWPIGWKWSDV
-361 SSSAESF
+361 SASAESF

-380 DGQRYDQGAY
+380 DGKRYDQGAY
-390 DVLSSFFTSNGWSSV
+390 DVLSTFFSSNGWSSV

-430 AGPVMTYLPLAKA
+430 AGPVLTYLPLAKA

-457 AVRESSFVSG
+457 AVRESSFITG
-467 VEVELVDGSRQ
+467 VEVELLDGSRQ

-511 IKTVQSGSVAVTLP
+511 IKIVKGGSVAVTLP
-525 DQAEWIDLPVG
+525 EEAEWIDLPVG

-542 PIITLKF
+542 PIVTLKF
-549 KTKTSLSSLDTTAF
+549 KTKSSLSALDTTAF
-563 TDPTQVNADLFA
+563 TAPNNMDIDAFA
-575 HGSGLLVQGGQ
+575 QGSGLLVQGGQ

-626 TSTGEIG
+626 TSVGEIG
-633 VTSSGA
+633 MTADGK
-639 TEYIIQPWLNTPEDK
+639 TEYITQPWFTTTEDK
-654 DALASFVDRL
+654 DALASFIDRL
-664 ISFTKTANSTLTL
+664 ISFTKTENSTLTL

-685 NVTGADLIKT
+685 NITGADLIKT

-702 VGTAKMGTDDG
+702 VGTAKIGTQDG

-756 AEAAAKKVAAVE
+756 AEAAAKKVLAAK
-768 VSGGSNSTIPASSAT
+768 VSGGDDTPIASSTIPAVSTS
-783 SVVAVSSASVASS
+783 SVVSS
-796 TGIVA
+796 TTV
-801 TSAASSAVTSAPAI
+801 ASSAVVTEAPSSASI
-815 TSAPASSA
+815 TSAPV
-823 TIPTTYTTN
+823 PTSE
-832 TATTSVAV
+832 TATFTGTTAVTSVAV
-840 PSPAYTQ
+840 PSPAYTE
-847 VPKYGRCGGNGYEGP
+847 VPMYGRCGGIGYEGP
-862 TKCAEGSTCKY
+862 TKCAPGSKCKV
-873 QNDWYWQCV
+873 QNDWYYQCV